1 MRILLFNP
9 NRSVHITGRMAASA
23 RAELRAP
30 HQLEAVTSGAGPQ
43 VVHDAATLQQADAEA
58 LRAVPALM
66 QDADALLLAI
76 SLDGVIDQL
85 RPRLAP
91 QPVLGMTEA
100 AVAAAAALGGRVG
113 LLTLGP
119 GLLPLYQARLAA
131 LLPAGRI
138 AGLQAPELPQAF
150 APDADPAALRPVLLA
165 ASQRLVQDGAHSIVL
180 AGAVLCGHDEAL
192 QAALGVPVLDGVRCA
207 VRQLQGQ
214 GRA

>member
-1 MRILLFNP
+1 LRILLFNP
-9 NRSVHITGRMAASA
+9 NRSLRITERMAASA

-30 HQLEAVTSGAGPQ
+30 HRLLAVTGSAGPL
-43 VVHDAATLQQADAEA
+43 VVHDACTLQQADAAA
-58 LRAVPALM
+58 LCALPGLM

-91 QPVLGMTEA
+91 KPALGMTEA

-119 GLLPLYQARLAA
+119 GLLPLYRARLAA
-131 LLPAGRI
+131 LLPQERI
-138 AGLQAPELPQAF
+138 AGVQAPELPLAF
-150 APDADPAALRPVLLA
+150 APDVDAAALLPVLLA
-165 ASQRLVQDGAHSIVL
+165 ASQRLVRSGARSVVL
-180 AGAVLCGHDEAL
+180 AGAVLCGHDPAL

-207 VRQLQGQ
+207 MRKLQD
-214 GRA
+214 AA

>member
-1 MRILLFNP
+1 VRILLFNP
-9 NRSVHITGRMAASA
+9 NRSLHITERMAASA

-30 HQLEAVTSGAGPQ
+30 HQLLAVTGSAGPQ

-66 QDADALLLAI
+66 QAADALLLAI

-91 QPVLGMTEA
+91 QPARGLTEA

-131 LLPAGRI
+131 LLPAERI

-150 APDADPAALRPVLLA
+150 APDADPAALLPTLLA
-165 ASQRLVQDGAHSIVL
+165 ACRRLQQQGADSIVL
-180 AGAVLCGHDEAL
+180 AGAVLCGYDEAL
-192 QAALGVPVLDGVRCA
+192 QAALGLPVLDGMRCA
-207 VRQLQGQ
+207 VRQLQDEGTP
-214 GRA
+214 